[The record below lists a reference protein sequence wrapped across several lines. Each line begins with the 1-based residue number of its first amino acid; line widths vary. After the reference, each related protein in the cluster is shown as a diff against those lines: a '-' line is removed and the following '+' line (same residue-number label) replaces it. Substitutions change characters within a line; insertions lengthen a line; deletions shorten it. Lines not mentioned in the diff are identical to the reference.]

1 MALFGNDKANEAQL
15 GQYSVHEIT
24 VMCDAAIEHQNL
36 VNLFPNSEER
46 PLAPDRVMKRLWKT
60 ARILRGRAV
69 RFPYEGGA
77 AFLSSLLAA
86 THFIRNS
93 GNDRCHK
100 AIASIMYSLE
110 SVPNLWAFM
119 RHCIKHSFILTTE
132 AFLFDYGSPV
142 YRTALL
148 DLFEAGTPK
157 DIQSAIRMIQAGHVR
172 QGLNLCAPESTVPE
186 RGTVLHALCRAA
198 ASCPEPNLVKCSSF
212 VKWRACYSTMVWT
225 HGKPIHTGRCL
236 SKC

>member
-77 AFLSSLLAA
+77 AFLSPLLAA
-86 THFIRNS
+86 AHFIRNS

-110 SVPNLWAFM
+110 SVPNIWAFM

-132 AFLFDYGSPV
+132 ALLFDYGSPV

-172 QGLNLCAPESTVPE
+172 QGLNLSAPETTVPE
-186 RGTVLHALCRAA
+186 AQCFTLFAGPLLLALN
-198 ASCPEPNLVKCSSF
+198 PNLVKCSCF
-212 VKWRACYSTMVWT
+212 VKWRACYSNMLWT
-225 HGKPIHTGRCL
+225 HGKPMHTGRCL